1 MTHPQSSSF
10 DSPNSSILT
19 LSIDTFLRGTLAKSL
34 SHHTHICEE
43 VIWCLESSSE
53 ETNSFWLMQWA
64 IMRSGKL
71 EKTRFNETL
80 LEQEA
85 WRA

>member
-1 MTHPQSSSF
+1 
-10 DSPNSSILT
+10 
-19 LSIDTFLRGTLAKSL
+19 
-34 SHHTHICEE
+34 
-43 VIWCLESSSE
+43 LEGSSE

-64 IMRSGKL
+64 IAGFGKL
-71 EKTRFNETL
+71 EKTRFGVTL